1 MVSVL
6 FRLLELQ
13 TLVLA
18 EPQVPCYF
26 IFGDSL
32 VDNGNNNAL
41 TTLAKVNFPP
51 YGIDF
56 VNGPTGRFGNGR
68 TTADI
73 LGELLGFDNFIPPF
87 ATARGQDILRGV
99 NYASGAA
106 GIRAETGQQLGGR
119 ISLDIQL
126 LNHGI
131 TISRLVALQRNLAFT
146 KDYVSKC
153 IYTVGMGNNDYLYN
167 YYLPQ
172 YYPTSRLFT
181 PDQFAAVLIQQYSK
195 QLKTLYNYGARKVA
209 VFGIGQQG
217 CTPAELAMYGTNGS
231 ACVEMINDAVQL
243 FNNRLK
249 PLVDYFNNNLYGANF
264 TYINITSITA
274 GDPSSAGITFV
285 NTPCCNVSTTTGQCI
300 ENQAPCSN
308 RNKYVFWDA
317 YHPTEIMN
325 LIVSGRAFRALSPS
339 DAYPYD
345 IRTLAQL

>member
-1 MVSVL
+1 MASVL
-6 FRLLELQ
+6 LYFLELQ
-13 TLVLA
+13 MLVRA

-56 VNGPTGRFGNGR
+56 VNGPTGRFSNGR

-73 LGELLGFDNFIPPF
+73 LGELLGFDNFILPF
-87 ATARGQDILRGV
+87 ATARGQDIQRGV

-106 GIRAETGQQLGGR
+106 GIRAETGQQVGDR
-119 ISLDIQL
+119 ISLDTQL

-131 TISRLVALQRNLAFT
+131 TISRLLTLQRNLAFT
-146 KDYVSKC
+146 KDYLSKC
-153 IYTVGMGNNDYLYN
+153 IYTVGMGYNDYLNN
-167 YYLPQ
+167 YYSPQ

-181 PDQFAAVLIQQYSK
+181 PDQYAVVLIQQYSK
-195 QLKTLYNYGARKVA
+195 QLKILYNYGARKVA
-209 VFGIGQQG
+209 VFGIWQLG
-217 CTPAELAMYGTNGS
+217 CTPAGLARYGTNGS
-231 ACVEMINDAVQL
+231 ACVKMINDAVQL

-249 PLVDYFNNNLYGANF
+249 PLVDYFNNNLYGAKF

-274 GDPSSAGITFV
+274 GDPSAAGITFV
-285 NTPCCNVSTTTGQCI
+285 NTPCCNISATTGLCI

-308 RNKYVFWDA
+308 RNKYVFWDTF
-317 YHPTEIMN
+317 HPTEIIN
-325 LIVSGRAFRALSPS
+325 LFVSGRAYRALSPS
-339 DAYPYD
+339 DAYPID